1 MSDVKTAVRIII
13 ALMCFY
19 GAVNGQI
26 LNRRQMILQRQQKQ
40 LDQQQDI
47 LESQFLTQVW
57 SLQSFSVHSQLILQF
72 YNSGES
78 CARHQTNLADK
89 SRSPGQHFQ
98 RKPFA

>member
-19 GAVNGQI
+19 GLVNGQI

-40 LDQQQDI
+40 LDQQQET

-57 SLQSFSVHSQLILQF
+57 VHQSFSLQSQLILSIDFFRPVFRATQ
-72 YNSGES
+72 
-78 CARHQTNLADK
+78 
-89 SRSPGQHFQ
+89 SPL
-98 RKPFA
+98 RR